1 MKPTRVGVEINVH
14 GANDL
19 DVESGRR
26 PSSGEASAVKDYM
39 CCGRE
44 DDLDQGLDFE
54 REEAAITGGI
64 PTEWVSL
71 TKLKTLNVAECGLD
85 GTCVVRVYP
94 APQP

>member
-1 MKPTRVGVEINVH
+1 MKPTPDGLGVEIKLAHNE
-14 GANDL
+14 NDL

-54 REEAAITGGI
+54 REDQGEDVGRS
-64 PTEWVSL
+64 P
-71 TKLKTLNVAECGLD
+71 KTRNHTQTTLYIEE
-85 GTCVVRVYP
+85 P
-94 APQP
+94 